1 MDFKTSASVVTGAM
15 NQLADKTTAIAAQD
29 SWKVTD
35 VGKAIIDSNGDVVR
49 NTAETFLQA
58 AISQIAKIEIDR
70 RAYKGDLD
78 VLMIQDTEYGNA
90 TERIYFDLATI
101 IDDPKWNLFANY
113 QGGKTNYAAEET
125 GFYPTTAYGKL
136 FDEFKGILTP
146 ISRPTDQLKEA
157 VRGEDEMREFLTG
170 IETVVLNTLEN
181 GLQSYRHML
190 IQAGIAVAMA
200 KNSTAVN
207 INQAYYD
214 LTGTDIT
221 NAGADKY
228 AGLKNKDFL
237 IFLAQTIAEVR
248 DNLKVFTNV
257 YNDGSGMT
265 FSPEDYQKLVIL
277 NKVEKAM
284 RFNVAAQVFNADKT
298 TFGPYTTTTAWQ
310 GISDGTTAMKI
321 GELSK
326 VMVSADAT
334 NKLGI
339 GTAAWT
345 GEGVVGVLF
354 DKYAMSICPYKRK
367 TTGNYI
373 AVGDYF
379 NEFHRLGLNLIL
391 DDHYPIV
398 VFYLGAVTP

>member
-1 MDFKTSASVVTGAM
+1 MDLKTSASIVMGSM
-15 NQLADKTTAIAAQD
+15 NQLADKATAIAAQD
-29 SWKVTD
+29 SWQVAD
-35 VGKAIIDSNGDVVR
+35 VGKAIIDGNGDVVR

-58 AISQIAKIEIDR
+58 AISLIAKIEIDR

-78 VLMIQDTEYGNA
+78 VLMIEDTEYGNA

-101 IDDPKWNLFANY
+101 VDDPKWNLFANY
-113 QGGKTNYAAEET
+113 QGGKTNYAAEEL

-136 FDEFKGILTP
+136 FDEFKAILTP

-157 VRGEDEMREFLTG
+157 CRGDEEMRAFLTG

-190 IQAGIAVAMA
+190 IQAGIAVAIA
-200 KNSTAVN
+200 KNGTYLN
-207 INQAYYD
+207 INQLYYD

-221 NAGADKY
+221 NSGTDNY
-228 AGLKNKDFL
+228 AGLKDKDFL
-237 IFLAQTIAEVR
+237 IFLAQTIAETR
-248 DNLKVFTNV
+248 DNLKLFTNV
-257 YNDGSGMT
+257 YNDGTSMT

-298 TFGPYTTTTAWQ
+298 TFGPYSTTTAWQ
-310 GISDGTTAMKI
+310 GITDGTTAMKI
-321 GELSK
+321 DELSK
-326 VMVSADAT
+326 VMVSADAN

-345 GEGVVGVLF
+345 GEGIVGVLF

-367 TTGNYI
+367 TTGNYV

-398 VFYLGAVTP
+398 VFQLGAVTP